1 VLSKINLAVVG
12 TLMVLPHLAVAADNT
27 AARPVEIAV
36 PALPTVSIES
46 MCSAAQWAGLG
57 ESSSSEY
64 GSCIRDERSAFEQL
78 RQRWEKYP
86 TEARVTCIIPGV
98 EIDYVGL
105 LTCLQMR
112 PGGSLWFDGSDSA
125 SQQPAQNQPSL

>member
-27 AARPVEIAV
+27 AARPVEIAG
-36 PALPTVSIES
+36 PALPTFSTEG
-46 MCSAAQWAGLG
+46 MCSDAEGVGLG

-64 GSCIRDERSAFEQL
+64 EGCVRDERSALEHL
-78 RQRWEKYP
+78 RQRWATYP
-86 TEARVTCIIPGV
+86 ANARVTCIRPDR

-112 PGGSLWFDGSDSA
+112 PGGSLSAGTSDFA
-125 SQQPAQNQPSL
+125 APQPAPN